1 MKKTLF
7 LFLVISCALS
17 GQLEA
22 HDFIS
27 VVEGQ
32 PLCFSITDTVRHTAC
47 VTYQGNAVDASQA
60 KPYKGVVTIPV
71 RVTVKGVV
79 YRITAIG
86 PKAFCNSPELTGV
99 VIPGGVTEIGSF
111 AFDGCSKLE
120 SVVFPGNEV
129 TIGEG
134 AFFRCPSISRVTLG
148 SDWTSVNLKV
158 FSWSEKLEQITIP
171 AKVRQ
176 IRNLKSLLSLKHIN
190 VDANNPYYNSVD
202 GLLYSA
208 DGKTLLAAP
217 RAIDGRVTV
226 QEGTE
231 SILKGALA
239 DCYSV
244 KEVELPGS
252 VSGMSYREF
261 AQLSELE
268 SVIFHSLE
276 PLMTATLNGNQVF
289 ALMVAPK
296 VKVIVPKKAQKA
308 YKSAVVSTRGEYAE
322 LQSNLPPGSDT
333 SIGTIPLI
341 VREVDLLQAASIN
354 GDKKLN
360 PKSI

>member
-7 LFLVISCALS
+7 SLFVMACGLS
-17 GQLEA
+17 GQSQA

-32 PLCFSITDTVRHTAC
+32 TLCFSITDTVRHTAC
-47 VTYQGNAVDASQA
+47 VTYQGNAIDASQS
-60 KPYKGVVTIPV
+60 KSYKGVVTIPV
-71 RVTVKGVV
+71 RVTVKGVT

-86 PKAFCNSPELTGV
+86 PKAFCNSSELIGV

-134 AFFRCPSISRVTLG
+134 AFFRCPSISRVTIG
-148 SDWTSVNLKV
+148 SDWTSVNLKA
-158 FSWSEKLEQITIP
+158 FSWSESLEEITIP

-176 IRNLKSLLSLKHIN
+176 IRNLKSLLSLKRIN
-190 VDANNPYYNSVD
+190 VDVNNPYYKSVN

-217 RAIDGRVTV
+217 RAIDGRITV
-226 QEGTE
+226 LDGAER
-231 SILKGALA
+231 ILKGALA
-239 DCYSV
+239 DCYSL
-244 KEVELPGS
+244 KEVELPAS
-252 VSGMSYREF
+252 IIGMSYREF
-261 AQLSELE
+261 AELSELE
-268 SVIFHSLE
+268 SVIFHNME

-289 ALMVAPK
+289 ALMVAPS

-308 YKSAVVSTRGEYAE
+308 YKSAVVASRGEYAE